1 MQGDWNDPGVESD
14 VYISGEFAVMN
25 QEMADEQD
33 TTFRVNAAAQTLRA
47 GLKRILVVS
56 LLAFTLLV

>member
-1 MQGDWNDPGVESD
+1 MQGDWNDPGVQSD
-14 VYISGEFAVMN
+14 VYISGEFAIMT
-25 QEMADEQD
+25 QEMANRQD

-47 GLKRILVVS
+47 GLKSIVVVS